1 MRLENGKQEIH
12 TLILRPKSKALLPI
26 LKPYSSG
33 TMFFPDIAGF
43 CWNHRVRF
51 DNLFVSATHGFVFVG
66 LTELEN
72 PLPTVNYWHMDAD
85 FDGLLNKKIEMFFP
99 YLVLN
104 SFWAWLP
111 EWRGSH

>member
-1 MRLENGKQEIH
+1 MRLENGKQVIH

-26 LKPYSSG
+26 LRPFSSRI
-33 TMFFPDIAGF
+33 MFFPAIAVF
-43 CWNHRVRF
+43 WNQRVPF
-51 DNLFVSATHGFVFVG
+51 DNLFVSATHDFVFVG